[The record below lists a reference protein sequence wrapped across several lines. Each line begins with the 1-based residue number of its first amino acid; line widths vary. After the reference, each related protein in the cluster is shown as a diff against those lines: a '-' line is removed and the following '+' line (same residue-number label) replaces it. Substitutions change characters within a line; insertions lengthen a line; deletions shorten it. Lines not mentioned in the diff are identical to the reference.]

1 MGMEKAP
8 ETAAQPPLPPAAAGV
23 WRLCDAAANR
33 AAEAIRVLEDVA
45 RFVLDDGHLT
55 GLAKAL
61 RHDLAGLLAGSAFGE
76 RIAFRNT
83 PGDVGTGIAAEAA
96 LPRRNAGDLIG
107 ANAARAAQALR
118 SLQEVALVLA
128 PSEAAR
134 FERLRYRLY
143 TLEKAAMTAARARER
158 LGGVSL
164 CVLVDGRRD
173 AAECER
179 LVERLFEAGVRMI
192 QLRDKQLTTPELV
205 ERARRAVAIAR
216 RRAPGEA
223 IVVVNDRAD
232 VAAAVGAAG
241 VHVGAE
247 DLAVEMARSVVGP
260 GALVGRTSHALDEAR
275 AAVLAGADYVG
286 IGPCFPS
293 VTKAFPA
300 FAPAGFLAEVAR
312 DIGLPAFAI
321 GGVTLE
327 RLDDLL
333 ALGVRRVAVSAAV
346 IDAADPGAAAAA
358 FIDRLKRAGTAGP

>member
-1 MGMEKAP
+1 MEKAR
-8 ETAAQPPLPPAAAGV
+8 ETAAEQGPPTTPAGA

-55 GLAKAL
+55 GVAKAV
-61 RHDLAGLLAGSAFGE
+61 RHDLAAVLAGPAFAA
-76 RIAFRNT
+76 RRALRDT
-83 PGDVGTGIAAEAA
+83 PGDVGTAIAAEAA
-96 LPRRNAGDLIG
+96 LPRRDAGDLVA

-134 FERLRYRLY
+134 FEQLRYRLY
-143 TLEKAAMTAARARER
+143 TLEKAALTAAFARER
-158 LGGVSL
+158 LSGVSL
-164 CVLVDGRRD
+164 CVLVDGRPD
-173 AAECER
+173 SAACER
-179 LVERLFEAGVRMI
+179 LVEQLVEAGVRMI
-192 QLRDKQLTTPELV
+192 QLRDKRLTTPELV
-205 ERARRAVAIAR
+205 ERARRVVAIAG

-232 VAAAVGAAG
+232 VALAVGAAG

-247 DLAVEMARSVVGP
+247 DLAVELARRVVGP
-260 GALVGRTSHALDEAR
+260 ERVVGRTAHSSAEAR
-275 AAVLAGADYVG
+275 DAVLAGADYLG

-293 VTKAFPA
+293 ATKSFTA
-300 FAPAGFLAEVAR
+300 FAPAGFLGEVAR

-358 FIDRLKRAGTAGP
+358 FIDRLKRAGPAGP